1 MSERLAWHIVSDVDQ
16 TLTPGD
22 YAPSSVQREGNEA
35 LDRLVAAI
43 DEERAGGELVFFST
57 ATGRTLRSHHQL
69 EQKND
74 SFGAAVK
81 RMDLL
86 IGSVGAEMKRADSSR
101 FATVK
106 EWPGE
111 LLGWERGVIEELI
124 GSSKNLGRIS
134 LQPEMAQSEHKVS
147 FNVETSAKHDD
158 FVHRVQRLLGSEGL
172 AATVIF
178 SGGAF
183 LDILPRLAN
192 GDTVDKGRAI
202 LFGRRVLAKRD
213 HLNPKQIRIVFAG
226 DSENDT
232 LGFVRVIKE
241 AAGYGIVPGNAASQF
256 KKWAKKEFSESTLYV
271 ADAAH
276 AAGVHEGLEHFGVL
290 SGHK

>member
-16 TLTPGD
+16 TLMPGD
-22 YAPSSVQREGNEA
+22 YAHSSVQCQGSEA

-43 DEERAGGELVFFST
+43 DEERASGETVFFST

-69 EQKND
+69 EQEND
-74 SFGAAVK
+74 SFRAAVK
-81 RMDLL
+81 RMSLL
-86 IGSVGAEMKRADSSR
+86 IGSVGAEMERADGSK
-101 FATVK
+101 FVPVN
-106 EWPGE
+106 EWPGK
-111 LLGWERGVIEELI
+111 LLGWEKEAIKELI
-124 GSSKNLGRIS
+124 ESSENLGRIS

-158 FVHRVQRLLGSEGL
+158 FVHRVQRLLGSKGL
-172 AATVIF
+172 TATVIF
-178 SGGAF
+178 SEGAF

-202 LFGRRVLAKRD
+202 LFGRRVLAKTDR
-213 HLNPKQIRIVFAG
+213 LNPKQIRTVFAG

-241 AAGYGIVPGNAASQF
+241 AAGYGIVPGNASLQF
-256 KKWAKKEFSESTLYV
+256 KKWAKKEFPESRLYV

-290 SGHK
+290 SGR